1 MFGRNRDRMAG
12 DRKSRMDKIWVLI
25 PPWAILGAV
34 MILVPIF
41 GYLTLGNIHKHKE
54 LTTQLLVERGEAL
67 IRSFEAGART
77 GEGLKWGSFQL
88 EKLVFETAQQPG
100 VDYLIITDA
109 TGKIL
114 ADSDPSMVGESYVT
128 DLDLRSISGMK
139 RITWREVPDP
149 EGADT
154 FEVYRGFLPEQE
166 FFGGFERSPASG
178 QSQTRSGLVI
188 FVGLDMEPV
197 IAARDQDTK
206 NTLVTAVILLFLGFA
221 GIIFLFMA
229 QGYRVAQVSLARVKA
244 FSDSLVEHMPL
255 GLVAVD
261 SAGMIMAFNE
271 AAEALFGCSAR
282 DVLGKPAT
290 EVIPPGC
297 FDLIRMLGADK
308 TIMEKE
314 QECLVSEGRSILL
327 DAIAMALRD
336 HEGALVGHVV
346 LFRDLTELQHLRSEV
361 ERNRRLASI
370 GSLAAGVAHEIRNP
384 LSSIKGFATYF
395 RERFSENP
403 DDLKMAGI
411 MVEEVDRLNRVV
423 SQLLDFSRPMMLA
436 RKRESILPVLQ
447 HVIKTIEEEAR
458 GKGILIRADLPDDM
472 PSLSFDSDRM
482 TQVFLNLFF
491 NAFAAM
497 ESGGVL
503 SVRLS
508 HQDDRTL
515 RIEVSD
521 TGKGI
526 SKEDL
531 PRIFDPYFTT
541 RPSGTGLGLAIVHR
555 IIEVHN
561 GEIRVESESGKGTT
575 FTIFMHL
582 GE

>member
-1 MFGRNRDRMAG
+1 MV
-12 DRKSRMDKIWVLI
+12 MDKKNWMKSFWVMI

-34 MILVPIF
+34 VILVPIF
-41 GYLTLGNIHKHKE
+41 AYLTLGNIHKHKE

-114 ADSDPSMVGESYVT
+114 ADSDPSMVGESYMT
-128 DLDLRSISGMK
+128 DLDLQSVSGMNQVG
-139 RITWREVPDP
+139 WRQVPDA

-166 FFGGFERSPASG
+166 FFGGFERSTPESG
-178 QSQTRSGLVI
+178 RSRNRSGLVI
-188 FVGLDMEPV
+188 FVGLNMGPV
-197 IAARDQDTK
+197 LAARDQDTRS
-206 NTLVTAVILLFLGFA
+206 TLVTAVVLLLLGFA
-221 GIIFLFMA
+221 GIISLFMA
-229 QGYRVAQVSLARVKA
+229 QGYRVAQVSLARMKA

-261 SAGMIMAFNE
+261 PAGLIMAFND
-271 AAEALFGCSAR
+271 AAEALLGCSAR
-282 DVLGKPAT
+282 DVLGKPVA
-290 EVIPPGC
+290 EVIPAGC
-297 FDLIRMLGADK
+297 CDLIRTLGTDK
-308 TIMEKE
+308 IIMEKE
-314 QECLVSEGRSILL
+314 HEYPVSEGRSILL

-336 HEGALVGHVV
+336 DEGVFMGHVI
-346 LFRDLTELQHLRSEV
+346 LLRDLTELQHLRGEV
-361 ERNRRLASI
+361 ERSRRLASI

-403 DDLKMAGI
+403 EDLKVAGI

-423 SQLLDFSRPMMLA
+423 GQLLDLSRPMTLA
-436 RKRESILPVLQ
+436 RKTEPILPVVQ
-447 HVIKTIEEEAR
+447 HAIKMVEAEAHK
-458 GKGILIRADLPDDM
+458 KGISIRSDLAANM
-472 PSLSFDSDRM
+472 PALPFDSDRM
-482 TQVFLNLFF
+482 TQVFLNLFL
-491 NAFAAM
+491 NASAAM
-497 ESGGVL
+497 EPGGVL

-508 HQDDRTL
+508 RQDDRTL
-515 RIEVSD
+515 RVDVSD

-555 IIEVHN
+555 IIEAHD
-561 GEIRVESESGKGTT
+561 GEIRVESEPGKGTT
-575 FTIFMHL
+575 FTVFMRL